1 MRRWIEANSWTLG
14 LAVLLA
20 ALLLAT
26 KLIQPGFGA
35 SGLDSLARAALP
47 FALAT
52 VGMAIVILAGG
63 IDLSI
68 AAMMA
73 VASVTGAVLMQGATD
88 AQSVAVV
95 LGVLLLGLAM
105 GAINGFLITVSRVPD
120 IVVTLAMLF
129 VWQGVALLILNA
141 PGGAAAPWLRALST
155 GTILGRPRAVVF
167 LALITALI
175 WLPIRRS
182 RLGLRLYA
190 IGSDPLAAFRSGV
203 PVGQTRII
211 AYALCGLFAAL
222 GGLSVS
228 MGTGI
233 GEPIPGPYLLASVA
247 AVVLGGVV
255 LGGGRGG
262 LLGPIL
268 AVFILRTV
276 RMDLTLLSVDPNV
289 AAIVEGTIMVAVVM
303 FGAVLATRGRKA

>member
-1 MRRWIEANSWTLG
+1 
-14 LAVLLA
+14 
-20 ALLLAT
+20 
-26 KLIQPGFGA
+26 
-35 SGLDSLARAALP
+35 
-47 FALAT
+47 
-52 VGMAIVILAGG
+52 
-63 IDLSI
+63 
-68 AAMMA
+68 MMS
-73 VASVTGAVLMQGATD
+73 VASVTGAVLMDGATD
-88 AQSVAVV
+88 GQSVGIV

-105 GAINGFLITVSRVPD
+105 GAINGVLIVVSRVPD

-141 PGGAAAPWLRALST
+141 PGGAIAPWLRALIT
-155 GTILGRPRAVVF
+155 GSFGLDWLPRAVVF
-167 LALITALI
+167 LAVVTAVI
-175 WLPIRRS
+175 WIPIRRS
-182 RLGLRLYA
+182 KLGLRLYA

-222 GGLSVS
+222 GGLAVS
-228 MGTGI
+228 MSTGI

-268 AVFILRTV
+268 AVLILRTV

-289 AAIVEGTIMVAVVM
+289 AAIIEGTIMVAVVM